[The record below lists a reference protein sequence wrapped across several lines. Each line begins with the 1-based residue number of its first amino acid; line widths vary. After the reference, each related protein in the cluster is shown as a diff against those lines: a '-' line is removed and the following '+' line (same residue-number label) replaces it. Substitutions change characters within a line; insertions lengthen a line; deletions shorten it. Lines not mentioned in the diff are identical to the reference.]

1 MQIGYYWNL
10 QSGYRI
16 VSKAFKERVFMN
28 KFAIRIIASALAVS
42 MIMPL
47 AACKKKAKNGSR
59 SGTKITSDS
68 PWYDTKVIDIDVEL
82 DPDRSI
88 EYTYKRMAGADDDY
102 MVILT
107 TGNYRMPENLDWDE
121 YNYKD
126 YEIAKLTVFDRQTCE
141 TVNDIDLCSTMA
153 DSDYVEDAS
162 YADGTIT
169 AIFNTYDETTWE
181 VVRKE
186 VDYDVETGKIT
197 DTRELEDPD
206 YSNIERT
213 FTLGDYRVDTELHW
227 EDLAW
232 YSLYIYDKDGNKQ
245 TVELQG
251 SNGEEYYDI
260 PAIFLISEST
270 ALVPATSQKS
280 DKYFFE
286 LDLTNGKMTKV
297 DNKEYDWLDLDS
309 IYSTFTGTDGN
320 VYYTTATGISRLNF
334 KEKNSEE
341 VFNYSWCGISRNK
354 ISYLDIAQFNGDSFI
369 LSGEDYS
376 SEAFSDQYSSEFTL
390 IEFTKA
396 AKNPHAG
403 KTILELYASYGYTEG
418 RVSDAILKFN
428 ETNGDYF
435 IEVTDRY
442 SNNGDNTL
450 YDDVN
455 SEDDYQTI
463 QLGLDADMS
472 NQLSMDILNGEGP
485 DLLMNVSS
493 YGQLNSTNY
502 LVDLTKYVGDL
513 DSEKYFTNVIDAAKV
528 DGKLFNLPVCFS
540 IEGIH
545 TDAKYAGKSGV
556 GFTTEEYKQFLN
568 ETLNGTDVITSGQ
581 AIYFTKLFDNMS
593 DEFIVNGKA
602 DFSGS
607 DFEALAEFV
616 KDNVPENARSWDD
629 MMYDDDYAEVS
640 YAVGASIFKGDTYNS
655 GVATYTYCH
664 GFSSYFSEM
673 TSLSGATAVLGI
685 PSADGR
691 GPTVS
696 PYVSIAISSQACNV
710 DACGEFVK
718 MLLTEEVQM
727 DLGMNDNFVLNRDA
741 FRAVGEKAVEY
752 YNGEGRYYM
761 VTYDWSDDNPTE
773 NAIKLTEKNIDDLEN
788 IILSCSQMN
797 SSDAAI
803 NLILIEEMP
812 AYFSGQKELSDVIT
826 IAQDRAQ
833 KVLDERG

>member
-1 MQIGYYWNL
+1 MQIGYYRNL

-28 KFAIRIIASALAVS
+28 KLAIRLIASALAVS

-68 PWYDTKVIDIDVEL
+68 PWYDTKVIDIDIEL

-141 TVNDIDLCSTMA
+141 TVNDIDLCSTMT

-169 AIFNTYDETTWE
+169 AIFNTYDEITWE

-197 DTRELEDPD
+197 DTRELEDSD

-260 PAIFLISEST
+260 PVIFLISEST

-297 DNKEYDWLDLDS
+297 DNKEYDWLDLNS
-309 IYSTFTGTDGN
+309 IYSAFTGTDGN

-442 SNNGDNTL
+442 SNNDYSL
-450 YDDVN
+450 YDDAN

-629 MMYDDDYAEVS
+629 MMYDDDYYEVS

-655 GVATYTYCH
+655 GVATYTYCY

-673 TSLSGATAVLGI
+673 TSLNGATAVLGI

-718 MLLTEEVQM
+718 MLLTDEVQM

-752 YNGEGRYYM
+752 YNGAGRDYM
-761 VTYDWSDDNPTE
+761 VTYVWNDDNPTE